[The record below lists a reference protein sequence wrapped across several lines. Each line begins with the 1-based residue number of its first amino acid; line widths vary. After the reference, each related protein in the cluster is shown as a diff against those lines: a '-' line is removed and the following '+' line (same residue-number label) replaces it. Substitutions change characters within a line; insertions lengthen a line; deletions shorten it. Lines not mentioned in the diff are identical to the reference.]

1 MMQGRLILVVGPSG
15 AGKDTLLNF
24 ARAELAQHADIV
36 FARRVITRPADV
48 TEDHE
53 PVSEAEFATQD
64 FALSWQAHGLSYG
77 IRKDIEADLA
87 AGRQV
92 VANVSRGIIPQARET
107 YRCLVVE
114 ITASPEIL
122 AVRLAQR
129 GRETAEDIAA
139 RLRRTVAQTQADAV
153 ILNDTTPRE
162 AGLRLISLL
171 NTIHAD

>member
-1 MMQGRLILVVGPSG
+1 MMRGRLILVVGPSG

-24 ARAELAQHADIV
+24 ARVELAQHADII

-53 PVSEAEFATQD
+53 PVSEAEFAMQD

-77 IRKDIEADLA
+77 IRKEIESHLA
-87 AGRQV
+87 AGKHV
-92 VANVSRGIIPQARET
+92 VANVSRGIIAQAREA
-107 YRCLVVE
+107 YRCFVVE
-114 ITASPEIL
+114 ISASPEIL
-122 AVRLAQR
+122 AARLAQR

-139 RLRRTVAQTQADAV
+139 RLRRTVGQTQADAV

-162 AGLRLISLL
+162 AGMRFVALL
-171 NTIHAD
+171 EQDTGK